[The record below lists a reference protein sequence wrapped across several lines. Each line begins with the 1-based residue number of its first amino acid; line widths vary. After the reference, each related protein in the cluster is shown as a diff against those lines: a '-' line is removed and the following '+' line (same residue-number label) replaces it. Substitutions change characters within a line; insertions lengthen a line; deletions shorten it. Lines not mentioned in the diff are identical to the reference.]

1 LAIEAL
7 EDRVLLSYGFTLLA
21 DDGPHSFFSAGSLGT
36 PTMNDQGTV
45 TFHAA
50 LRSGGEGVFT
60 RDTAG
65 ALGIIAITSDRVHD
79 FPIGGSINNAETVS
93 FGADLRDGTQ
103 AIFTG
108 RGQELSPIAD
118 TGPDSPFSGFFGPA
132 ATMNNDELVAFRAS
146 LTSGGTGIFAGR
158 AHEPSSILYVSGG
171 RYTAFLYSNLQRNG
185 NLVAFRATLRT
196 GKDGVFLGDGSTT
209 ITIAT
214 TGDIYSAFTGAVPPN
229 DTGVVAFMA
238 NLTVGGQAIGT
249 GDGDSVT
256 TIADTSGPF
265 SSFFGNAGINNDG
278 QVAFAAN
285 LVAGGSG
292 IFSVR
297 AGVTDEIIATGDSLF
312 GSTVTSFA
320 AIPFAPR
327 GLNNAGRLG
336 FAANL
341 ADGRAVLV
349 RADPEGAAP
358 GSNLQVASLV
368 SAIKVSGTSGGSV
381 LVGSTEPVQSDGRN
395 TSSACNV
402 GFKEEGRA
410 KDETMRQPAAPV
422 LASSGGLG
430 GDVQEHVFATFEGD
444 WLPDALWT
452 NLALAG

>member
-7 EDRVLLSYGFTLLA
+7 EDRVLLSHSFTLLA
-21 DDGPHSFFSAGSLGT
+21 DDGAHSIFSAGSLGT

-60 RDTAG
+60 RDTTG
-65 ALGIIAITSDRVHD
+65 ALGIIAITSDLVHD
-79 FPIGGSINNAETVS
+79 FPIGGSINNAGTVS
-93 FGADLRDGTQ
+93 FGANLRDGTQ

-108 RGQELSPIAD
+108 QGQELSRIAD
-118 TGPDSPFSGFFGPA
+118 SGPDSPFSSFFGPA

-146 LTSGGTGIFAGR
+146 LTSGGTGIFTGR
-158 AHEPSSILYVSGG
+158 AHEAPSVLYVTGG
-171 RYTAFLYSNLQRNG
+171 RYTDFQYSNLQRNG
-185 NLVAFRATLRT
+185 NLVAFRATLKT
-196 GKDGVFLGDGSTT
+196 GQDGVFLGDGSTP

-229 DTGVVAFMA
+229 DAGVVAFMA

-249 GDGDSVT
+249 GDGNRET
-256 TIADTSGPF
+256 TIADTSGPY

-278 QVAFAAN
+278 QVVFAAN

-327 GLNNAGRLG
+327 GLNNAGKIG

-341 ADGRAVLV
+341 ADGREVLV
-349 RADPEGAAP
+349 RADLEGAVPDRAFQVV
-358 GSNLQVASLV
+358 SLFSSVNL
-368 SAIKVSGTSGGSV
+368 SATESGSV
-381 LVGSTEPVQSDGRN
+381 LVGTTGPVDSSCIDVSALSTPRWEDGEPVPDKGTGQQSA
-395 TSSACNV
+395 SV
-402 GFKEEGRA
+402 
-410 KDETMRQPAAPV
+410 M
-422 LASSGGLG
+422 ASSDRP
-430 GDVQEHVFATFEGD
+430 GDVHDQVFADFILFND
-444 WLPDALWT
+444 MLSSS
-452 NLALAG
+452 LALVG

>member
-7 EDRVLLSYGFTLLA
+7 EDRVLLSYNFTLLA
-21 DDGPHSFFSAGSLGT
+21 DDGSHNIFSAGSLGT

-60 RDTAG
+60 RDTGG
-65 ALGIIAITSDRVHD
+65 ALGIIAITSDLVHD
-79 FPIGGSINNAETVS
+79 FPIGGSINNAGTVS

-108 RGQELSPIAD
+108 QGQELSRIAD

-146 LTSGGTGIFAGR
+146 LTSGGTGIFTGR
-158 AHEPSSILYVSGG
+158 AHEAPSVLYVTGG
-171 RYTAFLYSNLQRNG
+171 RYTDFQYSNLQRNG
-185 NLVAFRATLRT
+185 SLVAFRATLRT
-196 GKDGVFLGDGSTT
+196 GRDGVFLGDGSTT
-209 ITIAT
+209 TTIAT

-229 DTGVVAFMA
+229 DAGVVAFMA
-238 NLTVGGQAIGT
+238 NLTVGGQAIGM
-249 GDGDSVT
+249 GDGRSVT
-256 TIADTSGPF
+256 TIADTSGPY

-278 QVAFAAN
+278 QVVFAAN

-297 AGVTDEIIATGDSLF
+297 GGVTDEIIAAGDSLF

-327 GLNNAGRLG
+327 GLNNAGEIG
-336 FAANL
+336 FSANL

-349 RADPEGAAP
+349 RADPEGAPP
-358 GSNLQVASLV
+358 GSVRQLAGLVAGINLRA
-368 SAIKVSGTSGGSV
+368 GGSEFV
-381 LVGSTEPVQSDGRN
+381 LVGTTGTVHSSSIDTFGLSGPRFGDGDPVQVTGTDRL
-395 TSSACNV
+395 
-402 GFKEEGRA
+402 
-410 KDETMRQPAAPV
+410 PASV
-422 LASSGGLG
+422 VASSSRPGGVH
-430 GDVQEHVFATFEGD
+430 DQVFGEFD
-444 WLPDALWT
+444 LVRDMLSSS
-452 NLALAG
+452 LALAG

>member
-1 LAIEAL
+1 M
-7 EDRVLLSYGFTLLA
+7 LLSYSFTLLA
-21 DDGPHSFFSAGSLGT
+21 DDGPRSLFSAGSLGT

-79 FPIGGSINNAETVS
+79 FPIGGSINNAGTVS
-93 FGADLRDGTQ
+93 FGADLWDGTQ

-108 RGQELSPIAD
+108 RGQELSLIAD

-146 LTSGGTGIFAGR
+146 LTSGGTGIFTGR
-158 AHEPSSILYVSGG
+158 AHEPPSVLYVSGG
-171 RYTAFLYSNLQRNG
+171 RYTDFQYSNLQRNG
-185 NLVAFRATLRT
+185 NLVAFRATLKT
-196 GKDGVFLGDGSTT
+196 GQDGVFLGDGSTP

-229 DTGVVAFMA
+229 DAGVVAFMA

-249 GDGDSVT
+249 GDGNGVT
-256 TIADTSGPF
+256 TIADTSGPY

-278 QVAFAAN
+278 QVVFAAN

-297 AGVTDEIIATGDSLF
+297 GGVTDEIIATGDSLF

-327 GLNNAGRLG
+327 GLNNAGLLG

-341 ADGRAVLV
+341 ADGQTVLV
-349 RADPEGAAP
+349 RADPEGAALDNP
-358 GSNLQVASLV
+358 SQVVSLTA
-368 SAIKVSGTSGGSV
+368 AINPTATESGSV
-381 LVGSTEPVQSDGRN
+381 LVGATGPVRSPSIDTSGLSTPRCDEGEPVPEKATGQR
-395 TSSACNV
+395 SASV
-402 GFKEEGRA
+402 
-410 KDETMRQPAAPV
+410 M
-422 LASSGGLG
+422 ASSDRPGGVH
-430 GDVQEHVFATFEGD
+430 DQVFAECD
-444 WLPDALWT
+444 LVRDMLSSS
-452 NLALAG
+452 LALAG